1 MDSYLDINNNY
12 FGVRHYKVHVTK
24 EKIKPLR
31 FITSVISYAIFIW
44 LLLVGLM
51 LLAYVADI
59 KIRAAKGDT
68 SPPIYNA
75 YVVLTGS
82 MIPEIMPKDVVVTK
96 KREAKDLE
104 VGDIITFLSSDPR
117 LSNIIVTHRIKA
129 KYYDATTNKYTFQTK
144 GDANNT
150 ADFTLAE
157 DTNIIGEV
165 IFKIPKIGYIQSILA
180 TKGGLI
186 IVVLIPCLA
195 VLSYDIVKLG
205 KNVKKKVS
213 KKKGIHYVNYKS
225 SDTHTHMLRHTF
237 ATRCI
242 ESGIAIEVLQKI
254 LGHADI
260 TTTINTYGYIYSYL
274 RQKELNQKYTKYMQD
289 TNTILEENFERFEEE
304 YLKLK

>member
-12 FGVRHYKVHVTK
+12 FGVRHYKVHITK

-82 MIPEIMPKDVVVTK
+82 MVPEIMPKDVVVTK

-165 IFKIPKIGYIQSILA
+165 IFKILKIGYIQSILA

-195 VLSYDIVKLG
+195 ILSYDIVKLG
-205 KNVKKKVS
+205 KNVKNKVV
-213 KKKGIHYVNYKS
+213 KKKS
-225 SDTHTHMLRHTF
+225 
-237 ATRCI
+237 
-242 ESGIAIEVLQKI
+242 EVSI
-254 LGHADI
+254 V
-260 TTTINTYGYIYSYL
+260 
-274 RQKELNQKYTKYMQD
+274 R
-289 TNTILEENFERFEEE
+289 R
-304 YLKLK
+304 

>member
-1 MDSYLDINNNY
+1 MDSNLEINNNY

-31 FITSVISYAIFIW
+31 FIVSVISYAIFIW

-59 KIRAAKGDT
+59 KIRAAKGDN
-68 SPPIYNA
+68 SPPAYNA

-82 MIPEIMPKDVVVTK
+82 MVPEIMPKDVVVTK

-165 IFKIPKIGYIQSILA
+165 IFKIPKIGYI
-180 TKGGLI
+180 
-186 IVVLIPCLA
+186 LIPCLA
-195 VLSYDIVKLG
+195 ILSYDIVKLG
-205 KNVKKKVS
+205 KNVKNKVV
-213 KKKGIHYVNYKS
+213 KKKS
-225 SDTHTHMLRHTF
+225 
-237 ATRCI
+237 
-242 ESGIAIEVLQKI
+242 EVSI
-254 LGHADI
+254 V
-260 TTTINTYGYIYSYL
+260 
-274 RQKELNQKYTKYMQD
+274 R
-289 TNTILEENFERFEEE
+289 R
-304 YLKLK
+304 

>member
-12 FGVRHYKVHVTK
+12 FGVRHYKVHITK

-68 SPPIYNA
+68 SPPVYNA

-82 MIPEIMPKDVVVTK
+82 MVPEIMPKDVVVTK

-180 TKGGLI
+180 TNGGLI
-186 IVVLIPCLA
+186 IVVIIPSIAILT
-195 VLSYDIVKLG
+195 YDIVKLG
-205 KNVKKKVS
+205 KNVKNKVV
-213 KKKGIHYVNYKS
+213 KKKS
-225 SDTHTHMLRHTF
+225 
-237 ATRCI
+237 
-242 ESGIAIEVLQKI
+242 EVSI
-254 LGHADI
+254 V
-260 TTTINTYGYIYSYL
+260 
-274 RQKELNQKYTKYMQD
+274 R
-289 TNTILEENFERFEEE
+289 R
-304 YLKLK
+304 